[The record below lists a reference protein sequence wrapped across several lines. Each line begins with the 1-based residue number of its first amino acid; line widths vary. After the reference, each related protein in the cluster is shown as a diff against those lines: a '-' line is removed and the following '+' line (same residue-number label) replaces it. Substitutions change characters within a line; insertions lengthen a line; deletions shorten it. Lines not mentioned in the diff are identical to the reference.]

1 MQHRGTDLILAKK
14 LLTEGKLVAI
24 PTETVYGLAANG
36 LDETAVAGIFSAKN
50 RPTFD
55 PLILHVASIEQA
67 QSLCTDWPEMAD
79 KLARAFWPGPLTLIL
94 PKADHVPDLTT
105 SGQPTVGIRMP
116 NNRLTLELLSTLPFP
131 LAAPSANPFGYVSP
145 TNAQHVAD
153 QLGDSIDYILDDG
166 DCSVGI
172 ESTIITIDNGTPKV
186 LRLGGLSLERIADV
200 LGFPVL
206 EHLNQN
212 SNPQAPGQ
220 LDQHY
225 SPRCKLIALNTMP
238 AEDIDLAYRS
248 FIFLNKRR
256 NGVLITIRRTV
267 RTTICRTA
275 ATPTKR
281 HRIYFPHCVD
291 SIRTI
296 KKWPTLN
303 GRQTKGSA
311 VQSMTGFSE
320 RLFSHNYQISSKK
333 LNVLSSAC
341 HNSWVKS

>member
-116 NNRLTLELLSTLPFP
+116 NNRLTLELMSTLPFP

-153 QLGDSIDYILDDG
+153 QLGDRIDYILDDG

-172 ESTIITIDNGTPKV
+172 ESTIIAIDNGAPKV

-200 LGFPVL
+200 LGVPVL
-206 EHLNQN
+206 ERLNQN

-238 AEDIDLAYRS
+238 TADIDPS
-248 FIFLNKRR
+248 VSI
-256 NGVLITIRRTV
+256 
-267 RTTICRTA
+267 
-275 ATPTKR
+275 
-281 HRIYFPHCVD
+281 IYFSKVKAQRGSDNNSSDGSDYYLPDGSHYYLSD
-291 SIRTI
+291 SGDT
-296 KKWPTLN
+296 N
-303 GRQTKGSA
+303 EAASN
-311 VQSMTGFSE
+311 
-320 RLFSHNYQISSKK
+320 LFSTLRRLDQDNQKIAYFEWAPNEGLGRAINDRLQR
-333 LNVLSSAC
+333 AAFQP
-341 HNSWVKS
+341 

>member
-116 NNRLTLELLSTLPFP
+116 NNRLTLELLRTLPFP

-153 QLGDSIDYILDDG
+153 QLGDRIDYILNDG

-172 ESTIITIDNGTPKV
+172 ESTIIAIDNGAPKV
-186 LRLGGLSLERIADV
+186 LRLGGLSLERIAEI
-200 LGFPVL
+200 LGVPVL

-238 AEDIDLAYRS
+238 AADIDPS
-248 FIFLNKRR
+248 VSI
-256 NGVLITIRRTV
+256 
-267 RTTICRTA
+267 
-275 ATPTKR
+275 
-281 HRIYFPHCVD
+281 IYFSKDKAQRGSDNISSYGSVNISSYGSHYYLSD
-291 SIRTI
+291 SGDT
-296 KKWPTLN
+296 N
-303 GRQTKGSA
+303 QAASN
-311 VQSMTGFSE
+311 
-320 RLFSHNYQISSKK
+320 LFSTLRRLDQDNQKIAYFEWAPNEGLGRAINDRLQR
-333 LNVLSSAC
+333 AAFQP
-341 HNSWVKS
+341 

>member
-79 KLARAFWPGPLTLIL
+79 KLACAFWPGPLTLIL
-94 PKADHVPDLTT
+94 PKASHVPDLTT

-116 NNRLTLELLSTLPFP
+116 NNKLTLELLSTLPFP

-153 QLGDSIDYILDDG
+153 QLGDRIDYILDDG

-172 ESTIITIDNGTPKV
+172 ESTIIAIENGAPKV
-186 LRLGGLSLERIADV
+186 LRLGGLSLERISDV
-200 LGFPVL
+200 LGVPVL

-212 SNPQAPGQ
+212 SNPLAPGQ

-238 AEDIDLAYRS
+238 ASDIDPS
-248 FIFLNKRR
+248 VPI
-256 NGVLITIRRTV
+256 
-267 RTTICRTA
+267 
-275 ATPTKR
+275 
-281 HRIYFPHCVD
+281 IYFSKQEAQRDSNNNLSDGPHYYLSD
-291 SIRTI
+291 SGDV
-296 KKWPTLN
+296 N
-303 GRQTKGSA
+303 QAASN
-311 VQSMTGFSE
+311 
-320 RLFSHNYQISSKK
+320 LFSTLRRLDQDNQKIAYFEWAPNEGLGRAINDRLQR
-333 LNVLSSAC
+333 AAFQP
-341 HNSWVKS
+341 

>member
-153 QLGDSIDYILDDG
+153 QLGDRIDYILDDG

-172 ESTIITIDNGTPKV
+172 ESTIIAIDKGAPKV

-225 SPRCKLIALNTMP
+225 SPRCKLIALNTIP
-238 AEDIDLAYRS
+238 AADIDPS
-248 FIFLNKRR
+248 VSI
-256 NGVLITIRRTV
+256 
-267 RTTICRTA
+267 
-275 ATPTKR
+275 
-281 HRIYFPHCVD
+281 IYFSKQEGQRGSDNISSDGSDYYLTDGSHYYLSD
-291 SIRTI
+291 SGDT
-296 KKWPTLN
+296 N
-303 GRQTKGSA
+303 QAASN
-311 VQSMTGFSE
+311 
-320 RLFSHNYQISSKK
+320 LFSTLRRLDQDNQKIAYFEWAPNEGLGRAINDRLQR
-333 LNVLSSAC
+333 AAFQP
-341 HNSWVKS
+341 

>member
-36 LDETAVAGIFSAKN
+36 LDETAVAGIFLAKN

-79 KLARAFWPGPLTLIL
+79 KLARAFWPGPLTLVL

-153 QLGDSIDYILDDG
+153 QLGDRIDYILDDG

-172 ESTIITIDNGTPKV
+172 ESTIIAIDNGAPKV

-225 SPRCKLIALNTMP
+225 SPRCKLIALNTIP
-238 AEDIDLAYRS
+238 AADIDPS
-248 FIFLNKRR
+248 VSI
-256 NGVLITIRRTV
+256 
-267 RTTICRTA
+267 
-275 ATPTKR
+275 
-281 HRIYFPHCVD
+281 IYFSKQEAQRSSDYNSSDGSDYYLSDGSHYYLSD
-291 SIRTI
+291 SGDV
-296 KKWPTLN
+296 N
-303 GRQTKGSA
+303 QAASN
-311 VQSMTGFSE
+311 
-320 RLFSHNYQISSKK
+320 LFSTLRRLDQDNQKIAYFEWAPNEGLGRAINDRLQR
-333 LNVLSSAC
+333 AAFQP
-341 HNSWVKS
+341 

>member
-1 MQHRGTDLILAKK
+1 MQQRGTDLILAKK

-153 QLGDSIDYILDDG
+153 QLGDRIDYILDDG
-166 DCSVGI
+166 DCFVGI
-172 ESTIITIDNGTPKV
+172 ESTIIAIENGAPKV
-186 LRLGGLSLERIADV
+186 LRLGGLSLERISDV
-200 LGFPVL
+200 LGVPVL

-212 SNPQAPGQ
+212 SNPLAPGQ

-238 AEDIDLAYRS
+238 ASVIDPS
-248 FIFLNKRR
+248 VPI
-256 NGVLITIRRTV
+256 
-267 RTTICRTA
+267 
-275 ATPTKR
+275 
-281 HRIYFPHCVD
+281 IYFSKQEAQRDSNNNLSDGPHYYLSD
-291 SIRTI
+291 SGDT
-296 KKWPTLN
+296 N
-303 GRQTKGSA
+303 QAASN
-311 VQSMTGFSE
+311 
-320 RLFSHNYQISSKK
+320 LFSTLRRLDQDNQKIAYFEWGAPKWTWTCNQ
-333 LNVLSSAC
+333 
-341 HNSWVKS
+341 

>member
-67 QSLCTDWPEMAD
+67 QSLSIDWPEMAD

-166 DCSVGI
+166 NCSVGI
-172 ESTIITIDNGTPKV
+172 ESTIIAIDNGTPKV
-186 LRLGGLSLERIADV
+186 LRLGGLSLERISDV

-238 AEDIDLAYRS
+238 AEDIEPS
-248 FIFLNKRR
+248 VSI
-256 NGVLITIRRTV
+256 
-267 RTTICRTA
+267 
-275 ATPTKR
+275 
-281 HRIYFPHCVD
+281 IYFSKQEAQRSSDYNSSDGSHYYLSD
-291 SIRTI
+291 SGDT
-296 KKWPTLN
+296 N
-303 GRQTKGSA
+303 QAASN
-311 VQSMTGFSE
+311 
-320 RLFSHNYQISSKK
+320 LFSTLRRLDQDNQKVAYFEWAPNEGLGRAINDRLQR
-333 LNVLSSAC
+333 AAFQP
-341 HNSWVKS
+341 

>member
-153 QLGDSIDYILDDG
+153 QLGDRIDYILNDG

-172 ESTIITIDNGTPKV
+172 ESTIIAIDNGAPKV
-186 LRLGGLSLERIADV
+186 LRLGGLSLERIAEI
-200 LGFPVL
+200 LGVPVL

-238 AEDIDLAYRS
+238 AADIDPS
-248 FIFLNKRR
+248 VSI
-256 NGVLITIRRTV
+256 
-267 RTTICRTA
+267 
-275 ATPTKR
+275 
-281 HRIYFPHCVD
+281 IYFSKDKAQRGSDNISSYGSVNISSYGSHYYLSD
-291 SIRTI
+291 SGDT
-296 KKWPTLN
+296 N
-303 GRQTKGSA
+303 EAASN
-311 VQSMTGFSE
+311 
-320 RLFSHNYQISSKK
+320 LFSTLRRLDQDNQKIAYFEWAPNEGLGRAINDRLQR
-333 LNVLSSAC
+333 AAFQP
-341 HNSWVKS
+341 

>member
-14 LLTEGKLVAI
+14 LLIEGKLVAI

-67 QSLCTDWPEMAD
+67 QSLSTDWPEIAD
-79 KLARAFWPGPLTLIL
+79 KLAHAFWPGPLTLIL
-94 PKADHVPDLTT
+94 PKASHVPDLTT

-153 QLGDSIDYILDDG
+153 QLGDRIDYILDDG

-172 ESTIITIDNGTPKV
+172 ESTIIAIDNGAPKV

-200 LGFPVL
+200 LGVPVL

-225 SPRCKLIALNTMP
+225 SPRCKLIALSTMKV
-238 AEDIDLAYRS
+238 ADIDPS
-248 FIFLNKRR
+248 VSI
-256 NGVLITIRRTV
+256 
-267 RTTICRTA
+267 
-275 ATPTKR
+275 
-281 HRIYFPHCVD
+281 IYFSKQEDQRGSDYYLSD
-291 SIRTI
+291 SGDI
-296 KKWPTLN
+296 N
-303 GRQTKGSA
+303 QAASN
-311 VQSMTGFSE
+311 
-320 RLFSHNYQISSKK
+320 LFSTLRRLDQDNQKIAYFEWAPNEGLGRAINDRLQR
-333 LNVLSSAC
+333 AAFQP
-341 HNSWVKS
+341 

>member
-153 QLGDSIDYILDDG
+153 QLGDRIDYILNDG

-172 ESTIITIDNGTPKV
+172 ESTIIAIDKGAPKV
-186 LRLGGLSLERIADV
+186 LRLGGLSLERIAEI
-200 LGFPVL
+200 LGVPVL

-238 AEDIDLAYRS
+238 AADIDPS
-248 FIFLNKRR
+248 VSI
-256 NGVLITIRRTV
+256 
-267 RTTICRTA
+267 
-275 ATPTKR
+275 
-281 HRIYFPHCVD
+281 IYFSKDKAQRGSDNISSYGSVNISSYGSHYYLSD
-291 SIRTI
+291 SGDT
-296 KKWPTLN
+296 N
-303 GRQTKGSA
+303 EAASN
-311 VQSMTGFSE
+311 
-320 RLFSHNYQISSKK
+320 LFSTLRRLDQDNQKIAYFEWAPNEGLGRAINDRLQR
-333 LNVLSSAC
+333 AAFQP
-341 HNSWVKS
+341 

>member
-153 QLGDSIDYILDDG
+153 QLGDSIDYTLDDG

-238 AEDIDLAYRS
+238 AEDIDPS
-248 FIFLNKRR
+248 VSI
-256 NGVLITIRRTV
+256 
-267 RTTICRTA
+267 
-275 ATPTKR
+275 
-281 HRIYFPHCVD
+281 IYFSKQEAQRSSDYNSSDGSHYYLSD
-291 SIRTI
+291 SGDT
-296 KKWPTLN
+296 N
-303 GRQTKGSA
+303 QAASN
-311 VQSMTGFSE
+311 
-320 RLFSHNYQISSKK
+320 LFSTLRRLDQDNQKVAYFEWAPNEGLGRAINDRLQR
-333 LNVLSSAC
+333 AAFQP
-341 HNSWVKS
+341 

>member
-153 QLGDSIDYILDDG
+153 QLGDRIDYILNDG

-172 ESTIITIDNGTPKV
+172 ESTIIAIDNGAPKV
-186 LRLGGLSLERIADV
+186 LRLGGLSQERIAEI
-200 LGFPVL
+200 LGVPVL

-238 AEDIDLAYRS
+238 TADIDPS
-248 FIFLNKRR
+248 VSI
-256 NGVLITIRRTV
+256 
-267 RTTICRTA
+267 
-275 ATPTKR
+275 
-281 HRIYFPHCVD
+281 IYFSKDKAQRGSDNISSYGSVNISSYGSHYYLSD
-291 SIRTI
+291 SGDT
-296 KKWPTLN
+296 N
-303 GRQTKGSA
+303 QAASN
-311 VQSMTGFSE
+311 
-320 RLFSHNYQISSKK
+320 LFSTLRRLDQDNQKIAYFEWAPNEGLGRAINDRLQR
-333 LNVLSSAC
+333 AAFQP
-341 HNSWVKS
+341 

>member
-116 NNRLTLELLSTLPFP
+116 NNRLTLELLRTLPFP

-153 QLGDSIDYILDDG
+153 QLGDRIDYILNDG

-172 ESTIITIDNGTPKV
+172 ESTIIAIDNGAPKV
-186 LRLGGLSLERIADV
+186 LRLGGLSLERIAEI
-200 LGFPVL
+200 LGVPVL

-225 SPRCKLIALNTMP
+225 SPRCKLMALNTMP
-238 AEDIDLAYRS
+238 TADIDPS
-248 FIFLNKRR
+248 VSI
-256 NGVLITIRRTV
+256 
-267 RTTICRTA
+267 
-275 ATPTKR
+275 
-281 HRIYFPHCVD
+281 IYFSKVKAQRGSDNNLSYGSVNISSYGSHYYLSD
-291 SIRTI
+291 SGDT
-296 KKWPTLN
+296 N
-303 GRQTKGSA
+303 EAASN
-311 VQSMTGFSE
+311 
-320 RLFSHNYQISSKK
+320 LFSTLRRLDQDNQKIAYFEWAPNEGLGRAINDRLQR
-333 LNVLSSAC
+333 AAFQP
-341 HNSWVKS
+341 

>member
-153 QLGDSIDYILDDG
+153 QLGDRIDYILDDG

-172 ESTIITIDNGTPKV
+172 ESTIIAIDNGVPKV
-186 LRLGGLSLERIADV
+186 LRLGGLSLERIAAV
-200 LGFPVL
+200 LGVPVL

-238 AEDIDLAYRS
+238 AADIDPS
-248 FIFLNKRR
+248 VSI
-256 NGVLITIRRTV
+256 
-267 RTTICRTA
+267 
-275 ATPTKR
+275 
-281 HRIYFPHCVD
+281 IYFSKDKAQRGSDNISSDGSEYYLTDGSHYYLSD
-291 SIRTI
+291 SGDT
-296 KKWPTLN
+296 N
-303 GRQTKGSA
+303 QAASN
-311 VQSMTGFSE
+311 
-320 RLFSHNYQISSKK
+320 LFSTLRRLDQDNQKIAYFEWAPNEGLGRAINDRLQR
-333 LNVLSSAC
+333 AAFQP
-341 HNSWVKS
+341 

>member
-1 MQHRGTDLILAKK
+1 MQHHGTDLILAKK

-153 QLGDSIDYILDDG
+153 QLGERIDYILDDG

-172 ESTIITIDNGTPKV
+172 ESTIIAIDNGTPKV

-238 AEDIDLAYRS
+238 AEDIDPS
-248 FIFLNKRR
+248 VSI
-256 NGVLITIRRTV
+256 
-267 RTTICRTA
+267 
-275 ATPTKR
+275 
-281 HRIYFPHCVD
+281 IYFSKQEAQRSSDYNSSDGSHYYLSD
-291 SIRTI
+291 SGDT
-296 KKWPTLN
+296 N
-303 GRQTKGSA
+303 QAASN
-311 VQSMTGFSE
+311 
-320 RLFSHNYQISSKK
+320 LFSTLRRLDQDNQKIAYFEWAPNEGLGRAINDRLQR
-333 LNVLSSAC
+333 AAFQP
-341 HNSWVKS
+341 

>member
-1 MQHRGTDLILAKK
+1 
-14 LLTEGKLVAI
+14 LVAI

-172 ESTIITIDNGTPKV
+172 ESTIIAIDNGTPKV

-238 AEDIDLAYRS
+238 AEDIDPS
-248 FIFLNKRR
+248 VSI
-256 NGVLITIRRTV
+256 
-267 RTTICRTA
+267 
-275 ATPTKR
+275 
-281 HRIYFPHCVD
+281 IYFSKQEAQRSSDYNSSDGSHYYLSD
-291 SIRTI
+291 SGDT
-296 KKWPTLN
+296 N
-303 GRQTKGSA
+303 QAASN
-311 VQSMTGFSE
+311 
-320 RLFSHNYQISSKK
+320 LFSTLRRLDQDNQKIAYFEWAPNEGLGRAINDRLQR
-333 LNVLSSAC
+333 AAFQP
-341 HNSWVKS
+341 

>member
-116 NNRLTLELLSTLPFP
+116 NNRLTLELLRTLPFP

-153 QLGDSIDYILDDG
+153 QLGDRIDYILNDG

-172 ESTIITIDNGTPKV
+172 ESTIIAIDKGAPKV
-186 LRLGGLSLERIADV
+186 LRLGGLSLERIAEI
-200 LGFPVL
+200 LGVPVL

-238 AEDIDLAYRS
+238 AADIDPS
-248 FIFLNKRR
+248 VSI
-256 NGVLITIRRTV
+256 
-267 RTTICRTA
+267 
-275 ATPTKR
+275 
-281 HRIYFPHCVD
+281 IYFSKDKAQRGSDNISSYGSVNISSYGSHYYLSD
-291 SIRTI
+291 SGDT
-296 KKWPTLN
+296 N
-303 GRQTKGSA
+303 EAASN
-311 VQSMTGFSE
+311 
-320 RLFSHNYQISSKK
+320 LFSTLRRLDQDNQKIAYFEWAPNEGLGRAINDRLQR
-333 LNVLSSAC
+333 AAFQP
-341 HNSWVKS
+341 

>member
-1 MQHRGTDLILAKK
+1 MRHRGTDLILAKK

-36 LDETAVAGIFSAKN
+36 LDETAVTGIFSAKN

-94 PKADHVPDLTT
+94 PKAGHVPDLTT

-116 NNRLTLELLSTLPFP
+116 NNSLTLELLSILPFP

-153 QLGDSIDYILDDG
+153 QLGDRIDYILDDG

-172 ESTIITIDNGTPKV
+172 ESTIIAIDNGAPKV
-186 LRLGGLSLERIADV
+186 LRLGGLSLERIAAV
-200 LGFPVL
+200 LGVPVL

-225 SPRCKLIALNTMP
+225 SPRCKLVALNTMP
-238 AEDIDLAYRS
+238 AADIDPS
-248 FIFLNKRR
+248 VSI
-256 NGVLITIRRTV
+256 
-267 RTTICRTA
+267 
-275 ATPTKR
+275 
-281 HRIYFPHCVD
+281 IYFSKDKAQRGSDNNLSDGSDYYLPDGSHYYLSD
-291 SIRTI
+291 SGDT
-296 KKWPTLN
+296 N
-303 GRQTKGSA
+303 QAASN
-311 VQSMTGFSE
+311 
-320 RLFSHNYQISSKK
+320 LFSTLRRLDQDNQKIAYFEWAPNEGLGRAINDRLQR
-333 LNVLSSAC
+333 AAFQP
-341 HNSWVKS
+341 

>member
-1 MQHRGTDLILAKK
+1 MQHRGRDLILAKK
-14 LLTEGKLVAI
+14 LLTKGKLVAI

-55 PLILHVASIEQA
+55 PLILHIASIEQA
-67 QSLCTDWPEMAD
+67 QSLCTEWPEMAQ
-79 KLARAFWPGPLTLIL
+79 KLALAFWPGPLTLIL
-94 PKADHVPDLTT
+94 PKASHVPDLTT

-116 NNRLTLELLSTLPFP
+116 NNQLTLDLLRTLPFP

-153 QLGDSIDYILDDG
+153 QLGNRIDYILDDG

-172 ESTIITIDNGTPKV
+172 ESTIIAIENGAPKV

-200 LGFPVL
+200 LGVPIL

-225 SPRCKLIALNTMP
+225 SPRCKLIALNTMS
-238 AEDIDLAYRS
+238 ASDIDLS
-248 FIFLNKRR
+248 IS
-256 NGVLITIRRTV
+256 I
-267 RTTICRTA
+267 
-275 ATPTKR
+275 
-281 HRIYFPHCVD
+281 IYFSQQEAQRGSDYNSSDGSDYYLSDGSHYYLSD
-291 SIRTI
+291 SGDV
-296 KKWPTLN
+296 N
-303 GRQTKGSA
+303 QAASN
-311 VQSMTGFSE
+311 
-320 RLFSHNYQISSKK
+320 LFSTLRRLDQDNQKIAYFEWAPDEGLGRAINDRLQR
-333 LNVLSSAC
+333 AAFQP
-341 HNSWVKS
+341 

>member
-1 MQHRGTDLILAKK
+1 MQQRGTDLILAKK

-79 KLARAFWPGPLTLIL
+79 KLARACWPGPLTLIL

-153 QLGDSIDYILDDG
+153 QLGDRIDYILDDG
-166 DCSVGI
+166 DCFVGI
-172 ESTIITIDNGTPKV
+172 ESTIIAIENGAPKV
-186 LRLGGLSLERIADV
+186 LRLGGLSLERISDV
-200 LGFPVL
+200 LGVSVL

-212 SNPQAPGQ
+212 SNPLAPGQ

-238 AEDIDLAYRS
+238 ASDIDPS
-248 FIFLNKRR
+248 VPI
-256 NGVLITIRRTV
+256 
-267 RTTICRTA
+267 
-275 ATPTKR
+275 
-281 HRIYFPHCVD
+281 IYFSKQEAQRDSNNNLSDGPHYYLSD
-291 SIRTI
+291 SGDT
-296 KKWPTLN
+296 N
-303 GRQTKGSA
+303 QAASN
-311 VQSMTGFSE
+311 
-320 RLFSHNYQISSKK
+320 LFSTLRRLDQDNQKIAYFEWAPQNGLGRAINDR
-333 LNVLSSAC
+333 LERAAFQP
-341 HNSWVKS
+341 

>member
-1 MQHRGTDLILAKK
+1 MQRRGTDLILAKK

-50 RPTFD
+50 RPTFN

-153 QLGDSIDYILDDG
+153 QLGERIDYILDDG

-238 AEDIDLAYRS
+238 AEDIEPS
-248 FIFLNKRR
+248 VSI
-256 NGVLITIRRTV
+256 
-267 RTTICRTA
+267 
-275 ATPTKR
+275 
-281 HRIYFPHCVD
+281 IYFSKQEAQRSSDYNSSDGSHYYLSD
-291 SIRTI
+291 SGDT
-296 KKWPTLN
+296 N
-303 GRQTKGSA
+303 QAASN
-311 VQSMTGFSE
+311 
-320 RLFSHNYQISSKK
+320 LFSTLRRLDQDNQKVAYFEWAPNEGLGRAINDRLQR
-333 LNVLSSAC
+333 AAFQP
-341 HNSWVKS
+341 

>member
-1 MQHRGTDLILAKK
+1 MQQRGTDLILAKK

-153 QLGDSIDYILDDG
+153 QLGDRIDYILDDG
-166 DCSVGI
+166 DCFVGI
-172 ESTIITIDNGTPKV
+172 ESTIIAIENGAPKV
-186 LRLGGLSLERIADV
+186 LRLGGLSLERISDV
-200 LGFPVL
+200 LGVPVL

-238 AEDIDLAYRS
+238 ASVIDPS
-248 FIFLNKRR
+248 VPI
-256 NGVLITIRRTV
+256 
-267 RTTICRTA
+267 
-275 ATPTKR
+275 
-281 HRIYFPHCVD
+281 IYFSKQEAQRDSNNNLSDGPHYYLSD
-291 SIRTI
+291 SGDT
-296 KKWPTLN
+296 N
-303 GRQTKGSA
+303 QAASN
-311 VQSMTGFSE
+311 
-320 RLFSHNYQISSKK
+320 LFSTLRRLDQDNQKIAYFEWAPQNGLGRAINDR
-333 LNVLSSAC
+333 LERAAFQP
-341 HNSWVKS
+341 

>member
-67 QSLCTDWPEMAD
+67 QSLSIDWPEMAD

-172 ESTIITIDNGTPKV
+172 ESTIIAIDNGTPKV

-238 AEDIDLAYRS
+238 AEDIDPS
-248 FIFLNKRR
+248 VSI
-256 NGVLITIRRTV
+256 
-267 RTTICRTA
+267 
-275 ATPTKR
+275 
-281 HRIYFPHCVD
+281 IYFSKQEAQRSSDYNSSDGSHYYLSD
-291 SIRTI
+291 SGDT
-296 KKWPTLN
+296 N
-303 GRQTKGSA
+303 QAASN
-311 VQSMTGFSE
+311 
-320 RLFSHNYQISSKK
+320 LFSTLRRLDQDNQKIAYFEWAPNEGLGRAINDRLQR
-333 LNVLSSAC
+333 AAFQP
-341 HNSWVKS
+341 

>member
-153 QLGDSIDYILDDG
+153 QLGDRIDYILDDG

-172 ESTIITIDNGTPKV
+172 ESTIIAIDNGVPKV
-186 LRLGGLSLERIADV
+186 LRLGGLSLERIAAV
-200 LGFPVL
+200 LGVPVL

-238 AEDIDLAYRS
+238 AADIDPS
-248 FIFLNKRR
+248 VSI
-256 NGVLITIRRTV
+256 
-267 RTTICRTA
+267 
-275 ATPTKR
+275 
-281 HRIYFPHCVD
+281 IYFSKDKAQRGSDNISSDGSDYYLPDGSHYYLSD
-291 SIRTI
+291 SGDT
-296 KKWPTLN
+296 N
-303 GRQTKGSA
+303 EAASN
-311 VQSMTGFSE
+311 
-320 RLFSHNYQISSKK
+320 LFSTLRRLDQDNQKIAYFEWAPNEGLGRAINDRLQR
-333 LNVLSSAC
+333 AAFQP
-341 HNSWVKS
+341 

>member
-14 LLTEGKLVAI
+14 LLTKGKLVAI

-36 LDETAVAGIFSAKN
+36 LDEIAVAGIFSAKN

-79 KLARAFWPGPLTLIL
+79 KLALAFWPGPLTLIL
-94 PKADHVPDLTT
+94 PKASHVPDLTT
-105 SGQPTVGIRMP
+105 SGHPTVGIRMP
-116 NNRLTLELLSTLPFP
+116 NNHLTLDLLRTLPFP

-153 QLGDSIDYILDDG
+153 QLGDRIDYILDDG

-172 ESTIITIDNGTPKV
+172 ESTIIAIDNGAPKV

-200 LGFPVL
+200 LGVHLL

-225 SPRCKLIALNTMP
+225 SPRCKLIALNSMP
-238 AEDIDLAYRS
+238 AADIDPS
-248 FIFLNKRR
+248 IS
-256 NGVLITIRRTV
+256 I
-267 RTTICRTA
+267 
-275 ATPTKR
+275 
-281 HRIYFPHCVD
+281 IYFSQREVQRGSNNNLSKRSHYYLSD
-291 SIRTI
+291 SGDT
-296 KKWPTLN
+296 N
-303 GRQTKGSA
+303 QA
-311 VQSMTGFSE
+311 AAN
-320 RLFSHNYQISSKK
+320 LFSTLRK
-333 LNVLSSAC
+333 LDQDNQKTAYFEWAPNEGLGRAI
-341 HNSWVKS
+341 NDRLQRAAFQP

>member
-1 MQHRGTDLILAKK
+1 MQHRGRDLILAKK
-14 LLTEGKLVAI
+14 LLTKGKLVAI

-94 PKADHVPDLTT
+94 PKADNVPDLTT

-116 NNRLTLELLSTLPFP
+116 KNQLTLDLLRTLPFP

-153 QLGDSIDYILDDG
+153 QLGNRIDYILDDG

-172 ESTIITIDNGTPKV
+172 ESTIIAIENGAPKV

-200 LGFPVL
+200 LGVPIL

-225 SPRCKLIALNTMP
+225 SPRCKLIALSTMS
-238 AEDIDLAYRS
+238 ASDIDPNIS
-248 FIFLNKRR
+248 I
-256 NGVLITIRRTV
+256 
-267 RTTICRTA
+267 
-275 ATPTKR
+275 
-281 HRIYFPHCVD
+281 IYFSQQEAQRGSDYNSSDGSDYYLSDGSHYYLSD
-291 SIRTI
+291 SGDV
-296 KKWPTLN
+296 N
-303 GRQTKGSA
+303 QAASN
-311 VQSMTGFSE
+311 
-320 RLFSHNYQISSKK
+320 LFSTLRRLDQDNQKIAYFEWAPDEGLGRAINDRLQR
-333 LNVLSSAC
+333 AAFQP
-341 HNSWVKS
+341 

>member
-116 NNRLTLELLSTLPFP
+116 NNRLTLELLRTLPFP

-153 QLGDSIDYILDDG
+153 QLGDRIDYILNDG

-172 ESTIITIDNGTPKV
+172 ESTIIAIDNGAPKV
-186 LRLGGLSLERIADV
+186 LRLGGLSLERIAEI
-200 LGFPVL
+200 LGVPVL

-238 AEDIDLAYRS
+238 AADIDPS
-248 FIFLNKRR
+248 VSI
-256 NGVLITIRRTV
+256 
-267 RTTICRTA
+267 
-275 ATPTKR
+275 
-281 HRIYFPHCVD
+281 IYFSKDKAQRGSDNISSYGSVNISSYGSHYYLSD
-291 SIRTI
+291 SGDT
-296 KKWPTLN
+296 N
-303 GRQTKGSA
+303 EAASN
-311 VQSMTGFSE
+311 
-320 RLFSHNYQISSKK
+320 LFSTLRRLDQDNQKIAYFEWAPNEGLGRAINDRLQR
-333 LNVLSSAC
+333 AAFQP
-341 HNSWVKS
+341 

>member
-79 KLARAFWPGPLTLIL
+79 KLACAFWPGPLTLIL
-94 PKADHVPDLTT
+94 PKASHVPDLTT

-116 NNRLTLELLSTLPFP
+116 NNKLTLELLSTLPFP

-153 QLGDSIDYILDDG
+153 QLGDRIDYILDDG

-172 ESTIITIDNGTPKV
+172 ESTIIAIDNGAPKV

-200 LGFPVL
+200 LGVPVL

-225 SPRCKLIALNTMP
+225 SPRCKLIALSSMQV
-238 AEDIDLAYRS
+238 ADIDPS
-248 FIFLNKRR
+248 VSI
-256 NGVLITIRRTV
+256 
-267 RTTICRTA
+267 
-275 ATPTKR
+275 
-281 HRIYFPHCVD
+281 IYFSKQEDQRGSDYYLSD
-291 SIRTI
+291 SGDTNQAAS
-296 KKWPTLN
+296 K
-303 GRQTKGSA
+303 
-311 VQSMTGFSE
+311 
-320 RLFSHNYQISSKK
+320 LFSILRRLDNDNQKIAYFEWAPNEGLGRAINDRLQR
-333 LNVLSSAC
+333 AAFQP
-341 HNSWVKS
+341 

>member
-79 KLARAFWPGPLTLIL
+79 KLALAFWPGPLTLIL

-116 NNRLTLELLSTLPFP
+116 NNRLTLELLRTLPFP

-153 QLGDSIDYILDDG
+153 QLGNRIDYILDDG

-172 ESTIITIDNGTPKV
+172 ESTIIAIDNGVPKV
-186 LRLGGLSLERIADV
+186 LRLGGLSLERIAEI
-200 LGFPVL
+200 LGVPVL

-238 AEDIDLAYRS
+238 AADIDPS
-248 FIFLNKRR
+248 VSI
-256 NGVLITIRRTV
+256 
-267 RTTICRTA
+267 
-275 ATPTKR
+275 
-281 HRIYFPHCVD
+281 IYFSKDKAQRGSDNISSYGSVNISSYGSHYYLSD
-291 SIRTI
+291 SGDT
-296 KKWPTLN
+296 N
-303 GRQTKGSA
+303 EAASN
-311 VQSMTGFSE
+311 
-320 RLFSHNYQISSKK
+320 LFSTLRRLDQDNQKIAYFEWAPNEGLGRAINDRLQR
-333 LNVLSSAC
+333 AAFQP
-341 HNSWVKS
+341 

>member
-14 LLTEGKLVAI
+14 LLTQGKLVAI

-116 NNRLTLELLSTLPFP
+116 NNRLTLELLSTLHFP

-153 QLGDSIDYILDDG
+153 QLGDRIDYILDDG
-166 DCSVGI
+166 GCSVGI

-238 AEDIDLAYRS
+238 AEDIDPS
-248 FIFLNKRR
+248 VSI
-256 NGVLITIRRTV
+256 
-267 RTTICRTA
+267 
-275 ATPTKR
+275 
-281 HRIYFPHCVD
+281 IYFSKQEAQRSSDYNSSDGSHYYLSD
-291 SIRTI
+291 SGDT
-296 KKWPTLN
+296 N
-303 GRQTKGSA
+303 QAASN
-311 VQSMTGFSE
+311 
-320 RLFSHNYQISSKK
+320 LFSILRRLDQDNQKVAYFEWAPNEGLGRAINDRLQR
-333 LNVLSSAC
+333 AAFQP
-341 HNSWVKS
+341 

>member
-1 MQHRGTDLILAKK
+1 MRHRGTDLILAKK

-36 LDETAVAGIFSAKN
+36 LDETAVTGIFSAKN

-94 PKADHVPDLTT
+94 PKAGHVPDLTT

-116 NNRLTLELLSTLPFP
+116 NNSLTLELLSILPFP

-153 QLGDSIDYILDDG
+153 QLGDRIDYILDDG

-172 ESTIITIDNGTPKV
+172 ESTIIAIDNGAPKV
-186 LRLGGLSLERIADV
+186 LRLGGLSLERIAAV
-200 LGFPVL
+200 LGVPVL

-225 SPRCKLIALNTMP
+225 SPRCKLVALNTMP
-238 AEDIDLAYRS
+238 AADIDPS
-248 FIFLNKRR
+248 VSI
-256 NGVLITIRRTV
+256 
-267 RTTICRTA
+267 
-275 ATPTKR
+275 
-281 HRIYFPHCVD
+281 IYFSKDKAQRGSDNISSYGSDYYLPDGSHYYLSD
-291 SIRTI
+291 SGDT
-296 KKWPTLN
+296 N
-303 GRQTKGSA
+303 QAASN
-311 VQSMTGFSE
+311 
-320 RLFSHNYQISSKK
+320 LFSTLRRLDQDNQKIAYFEWAPNEGLGRAINDRLQR
-333 LNVLSSAC
+333 AAFQP
-341 HNSWVKS
+341 

>member
-1 MQHRGTDLILAKK
+1 MQQRGTDLILAKK

-79 KLARAFWPGPLTLIL
+79 KLACAFWPGPLTLIL
-94 PKADHVPDLTT
+94 PKANHVPDLTT

-116 NNRLTLELLSTLPFP
+116 NNKLTLELLSTLPFP

-145 TNAQHVAD
+145 TKAQHVAD
-153 QLGDSIDYILDDG
+153 QLGDRIDYILDDG

-172 ESTIITIDNGTPKV
+172 ESTIIAIENGAPKV
-186 LRLGGLSLERIADV
+186 LRLGGLSLERISDV
-200 LGFPVL
+200 LGVPVL

-238 AEDIDLAYRS
+238 ASDIDPS
-248 FIFLNKRR
+248 VPI
-256 NGVLITIRRTV
+256 
-267 RTTICRTA
+267 
-275 ATPTKR
+275 
-281 HRIYFPHCVD
+281 IYFSKQEAQRDSNNNLSDGPHYYLSD
-291 SIRTI
+291 SGDT
-296 KKWPTLN
+296 N
-303 GRQTKGSA
+303 QAASN
-311 VQSMTGFSE
+311 
-320 RLFSHNYQISSKK
+320 LFSTLRRLDQDNQKIAYFEWAPQNGLGRAINDR
-333 LNVLSSAC
+333 LERAAFQP
-341 HNSWVKS
+341 

>member
-14 LLTEGKLVAI
+14 LLTEGKLVVI

-67 QSLCTDWPEMAD
+67 QSLSIDWPEMAD

-172 ESTIITIDNGTPKV
+172 ESTIIAIDNGTPKV
-186 LRLGGLSLERIADV
+186 LRLGGLSLERISDV

-238 AEDIDLAYRS
+238 AEDIEPS
-248 FIFLNKRR
+248 VSI
-256 NGVLITIRRTV
+256 
-267 RTTICRTA
+267 
-275 ATPTKR
+275 
-281 HRIYFPHCVD
+281 IYFSKQEAQRSSDYNSSDGSHYYLSD
-291 SIRTI
+291 SGDT
-296 KKWPTLN
+296 N
-303 GRQTKGSA
+303 QAASN
-311 VQSMTGFSE
+311 
-320 RLFSHNYQISSKK
+320 LFSTLRRLDQDNQKVAYFEWAPNEGLGRAINDRLQR
-333 LNVLSSAC
+333 AAFQP
-341 HNSWVKS
+341 

>member
-116 NNRLTLELLSTLPFP
+116 NNRLTLELLRTLPFP

-153 QLGDSIDYILDDG
+153 QLGDRIDYILNDG

-172 ESTIITIDNGTPKV
+172 ESTIIAIDNGAPKV
-186 LRLGGLSLERIADV
+186 LRLGGLSLERIAEI
-200 LGFPVL
+200 LGVPVL

-238 AEDIDLAYRS
+238 TADIDPS
-248 FIFLNKRR
+248 VSI
-256 NGVLITIRRTV
+256 
-267 RTTICRTA
+267 
-275 ATPTKR
+275 
-281 HRIYFPHCVD
+281 IYFSKDKAQRGSDNISSYGSVNISSYGSHYYLSD
-291 SIRTI
+291 SGDT
-296 KKWPTLN
+296 N
-303 GRQTKGSA
+303 QAASN
-311 VQSMTGFSE
+311 
-320 RLFSHNYQISSKK
+320 LFSTLRRLDQDNQKIAYFEWAPNEGLGRAINDRLQR
-333 LNVLSSAC
+333 AAFQP
-341 HNSWVKS
+341 

>member
-238 AEDIDLAYRS
+238 AEDIDPS
-248 FIFLNKRR
+248 VSI
-256 NGVLITIRRTV
+256 
-267 RTTICRTA
+267 
-275 ATPTKR
+275 
-281 HRIYFPHCVD
+281 IYFSKQEAQRSSDYNSSDGSHYYLSD
-291 SIRTI
+291 SGDT
-296 KKWPTLN
+296 N
-303 GRQTKGSA
+303 QAASN
-311 VQSMTGFSE
+311 
-320 RLFSHNYQISSKK
+320 LFSTLRRLDQDNQKVAYFEWAPNEGLGRAINDRLQR
-333 LNVLSSAC
+333 AAFQP
-341 HNSWVKS
+341 

>member
-1 MQHRGTDLILAKK
+1 MQQRGTDLILAKK

-153 QLGDSIDYILDDG
+153 QLGDRIDYILDDG
-166 DCSVGI
+166 DCFVGI
-172 ESTIITIDNGTPKV
+172 ESTIIAIENGAPKV
-186 LRLGGLSLERIADV
+186 LRLGGLSLERISDV
-200 LGFPVL
+200 LGVPVL

-212 SNPQAPGQ
+212 SNPLAPGQ

-225 SPRCKLIALNTMP
+225 SPRCKLIVLNTMP
-238 AEDIDLAYRS
+238 ASVIDPS
-248 FIFLNKRR
+248 VPI
-256 NGVLITIRRTV
+256 
-267 RTTICRTA
+267 
-275 ATPTKR
+275 
-281 HRIYFPHCVD
+281 IYFSKQEAQRDSNNNLSDGPHYYLSD
-291 SIRTI
+291 SGDT
-296 KKWPTLN
+296 N
-303 GRQTKGSA
+303 QAASN
-311 VQSMTGFSE
+311 
-320 RLFSHNYQISSKK
+320 LFSTLRRLDQDNQKIAYFEWAPQNGLGRAINDR
-333 LNVLSSAC
+333 LERAAFQP
-341 HNSWVKS
+341 

>member
-14 LLTEGKLVAI
+14 LLTEGKLVAM

-67 QSLCTDWPEMAD
+67 QSLSIDWPEMAD

-238 AEDIDLAYRS
+238 AEDIDPS
-248 FIFLNKRR
+248 VSI
-256 NGVLITIRRTV
+256 
-267 RTTICRTA
+267 
-275 ATPTKR
+275 
-281 HRIYFPHCVD
+281 IYFSKQEAQRSSDYNSSDGSHYYLSD
-291 SIRTI
+291 SGDT
-296 KKWPTLN
+296 N
-303 GRQTKGSA
+303 QAASN
-311 VQSMTGFSE
+311 
-320 RLFSHNYQISSKK
+320 LFSTLRRLDQDNQKVAYFEWAPNEGLGRAINDRLQR
-333 LNVLSSAC
+333 AAFQP
-341 HNSWVKS
+341 

>member
-153 QLGDSIDYILDDG
+153 QLGDRIDYILDDG
-166 DCSVGI
+166 ECSVGI
-172 ESTIITIDNGTPKV
+172 ESTIIAIDNGAPKV
-186 LRLGGLSLERIADV
+186 LRLGGLSLERIAEI
-200 LGFPVL
+200 LGVPVL

-238 AEDIDLAYRS
+238 AADIDPS
-248 FIFLNKRR
+248 VSI
-256 NGVLITIRRTV
+256 
-267 RTTICRTA
+267 
-275 ATPTKR
+275 
-281 HRIYFPHCVD
+281 IYFSKDKAQRGSDNISSYGSVNISSYGSHYYLSD
-291 SIRTI
+291 SGDT
-296 KKWPTLN
+296 N
-303 GRQTKGSA
+303 EAASN
-311 VQSMTGFSE
+311 
-320 RLFSHNYQISSKK
+320 LFSTLRRLDQDNQKIAYFEWAPNEGLGRAINDRLQR
-333 LNVLSSAC
+333 AAFQP
-341 HNSWVKS
+341 